1 MSKKTSPVKIDPR
14 VRRTRRL
21 LRDALVSLMLEKDY
35 ASISIREITDRAEVA
50 YITFFRHFES
60 LDQLLMEVLDGG
72 LAELLVH
79 IETLARR
86 SETSALEVEGRLIFE
101 YIEQKA
107 DLFRILFKS
116 QSVTRVRKKVV
127 RNIAVIFQKSCA
139 PLARSNSP
147 LAIAI
152 TSNHIATSLLALIE
166 WWLDNKMMPAPAQ
179 MGKVYKSLIIDSTV
193 GPSVPYLL
201 YRGRL
206 LSQKVCI
213 DG

>member
-1 MSKKTSPVKIDPR
+1 MLKKTSPVKLDPR

-21 LRDALVSLMLEKDY
+21 LRDALISLMLEKDY
-35 ASISIREITDRAEVA
+35 ASISIKEITERAEVA

-60 LDQLLMEVLDGG
+60 RDQLLIEVLDEG

-79 IETLARR
+79 IETLAKR
-86 SETSALEVEGRLIFE
+86 SETSALETEGRLIFE
-101 YIEQKA
+101 YIKQRA

-127 RNIAVIFQKSCA
+127 QNIAAIFQKSCA
-139 PLARSNSP
+139 PLARSNSQVT
-147 LAIAI
+147 IAI

-166 WWLDNKMMPAPAQ
+166 WWLDNKMTPTPAE

-193 GPSVPYLL
+193 GAMKSMSV
-201 YRGRL
+201 
-206 LSQKVCI
+206 LSK
-213 DG
+213 